1 MAEITAAMVKALRDE
16 TGLGMMECK
25 KALAASDGDVEA
37 AKDALRTKGLA
48 TAEKRSSRDTSEGLV
63 LVASAEGQA
72 TMVEVLCETDF
83 CARNEEFLTMA
94 KDVADLA
101 AQAAEGDIQATDEI
115 NQRVRKT
122 LSMIGENMSFSRGV
136 KIRAD
141 NIGTYVHHNNKV
153 GVIVGVRGDIDE
165 ETLSG
170 LCMHIAFADP
180 LGITAEDVPADLV
193 EKEKQ
198 IAKQQAIE
206 SGKPEEIAEMMVVGK
221 LRKFIA
227 SKALL
232 EQQFVR
238 DDKKQVKDILG
249 DATITAFARFA
260 IN

>member
-25 KALAASDGDVEA
+25 KALAENDGDVET
-37 AKDALRTKGLA
+37 AKDALRAKGLA
-48 TAEKRSSRDTSEGLV
+48 TAEKRSSRDTSEGVV
-63 LVASAEGQA
+63 LVISDQRQA
-72 TMVEVLCETDF
+72 TMVELLCETDF
-83 CARNEEFLTMA
+83 CARNEEFRAMA
-94 KDVADLA
+94 KDVMDLA
-101 AQAAEGDIQATDEI
+101 AQAAEGDIRATDEI
-115 NQRVRKT
+115 SERVRKT
-122 LSMIGENMSFSRGV
+122 LSIIGENMSFSRGV
-136 KIRAD
+136 KICAE
-141 NIGTYVHHNNKV
+141 NIGTYVHHNGKV
-153 GVIVGVRGDIDE
+153 GVIVGVQGDIDE

-180 LGITAEDVPADLV
+180 LGITAEDLPSDLV

-206 SGKPEEIAEMMVVGK
+206 SGKGEDIAEKMVVGK

-227 SKALL
+227 ANALL
-232 EQQFVR
+232 EQPFVR

-249 DATITAFARFA
+249 DATIKAFARFA